1 MRLVVTVPWGAA
13 LGGAEEMLRTFL
25 ARADRDRIDPT
36 VVFFEPG
43 PFERE
48 TASLGIRTAVVPT
61 GRLREPHRLASAVRR
76 LARLLR
82 RERPGLVL
90 NWTAKAQLYGA
101 PAAALAR
108 MPERVVWWQHG
119 VPAGQWMDRLA
130 TRLPACAVGC
140 SSAASADAQ
149 RTLRPRRPAF
159 VVHPGVPLPAEPL
172 PKQTLPGVPA
182 GRTVVGIVGRLQPWK
197 GQERLLEAVS
207 ALSREGHDLHLLMV
221 GGEAHGFSAGFESHL
236 RSRVDA
242 LGMRDRATMT
252 GHVED
257 VTPHLAAMDLLV
269 NASDREPFGIVL
281 LEAMAQ
287 GVPVLA
293 VADAGPREIVVPGE
307 SGLLV
312 PSSRSEALAEAL
324 RPLLG
329 DPDLRR
335 RLGAGGRERVR
346 ECFTAERMADR
357 LQSQLERLAGGS
369 PAASQPL
376 AAQACQE
383 ALP

>member
-1 MRLVVTVPWGAA
+1 MKLVVTVPWGAA

-48 TASLGIRTAVVPT
+48 IAALGIRTAIVPT
-61 GRLREPHRLASAVRR
+61 GRLRQPHRLAAAVRA

-82 RERPGLVL
+82 TERPDLVL

-119 VPAGQWMDRLA
+119 VPDGQWMDRLA

-140 SSAASADAQ
+140 SSAASAEAQ
-149 RTLRPRRPAF
+149 SALRPRRPAF
-159 VVHPGVPLPAEPL
+159 VVHPGVPLPDEPL
-172 PKQTLPGVPA
+172 PGRTLTGVPP

-197 GQERLLEAVS
+197 GQERLLEAVTE
-207 ALSREGHDLHLLMV
+207 LCREGHDLHLLMV
-221 GGEAHGFSAGFESHL
+221 GGEAHGFSAGFERQLH
-236 RSRVDA
+236 SRVEA
-242 LGMRDRATMT
+242 LDMEDRVTMT
-252 GHVED
+252 GQVDD
-257 VTPHLAAMDLLV
+257 VTPHLAAMDVLV
-269 NASDREPFGIVL
+269 NASDHEPFGIVL

-293 VADAGPREIVVPGE
+293 VSDAGPREIVVPGE

-312 PSSRSEALAEAL
+312 PNSRPDVLAGAL
-324 RPLLG
+324 RRLVAEPE
-329 DPDLRR
+329 LRR
-335 RLGAGGRERVR
+335 RLGSGGRDRVGDR
-346 ECFTAERMADR
+346 FTAEQMAHR
-357 LQSQLERLAGGS
+357 LQSTLERLAGR
-369 PAASQPL
+369 SQEPSAPL
-376 AAQACQE
+376 ATPVEGVA
-383 ALP
+383 P

>member
-48 TASLGIRTAVVPT
+48 IAALGIRTAIVPT
-61 GRLREPHRLASAVRR
+61 GRLRQPHRLAAAVRA

-82 RERPGLVL
+82 AERPDLVL

-101 PAAALAR
+101 SAAALAR

-119 VPAGQWMDRLA
+119 VPDGQWMDRLA

-140 SSAASADAQ
+140 SSAASAEAQ
-149 RTLRPRRPAF
+149 RALRPHRPVF
-159 VVHPGVPLPAEPL
+159 VVHPGVALPAEPL
-172 PKQTLPGVPA
+172 RKRTLAGAPL

-197 GQERLLEAVS
+197 GQERLLEAVTM
-207 ALSREGHDLHLLMV
+207 LCREGHDVHLLMV
-221 GGEAHGFSAGFESHL
+221 GGEAHGFSAGFEGQL
-236 RSRVDA
+236 RSRVEA
-242 LGMRDRATMT
+242 LDMEDRVTMT
-252 GHVED
+252 GQVDD
-257 VTPHLAAMDLLV
+257 VTPHLAAMDVLV
-269 NASDREPFGIVL
+269 NASDHEPFGIVL

-293 VADAGPREIVVPGE
+293 VSDAGPREIVVPGE

-312 PSSRSEALAEAL
+312 PNSRPDVLAGAL
-324 RPLLG
+324 RRLVAEPE
-329 DPDLRR
+329 LRR
-335 RLGAGGRERVR
+335 RLGSGGRDRVGDR
-346 ECFTAERMADR
+346 FTAEQMAHR
-357 LQSQLERLAGGS
+357 LQSTLERLAGR
-369 PAASQPL
+369 SQEPSAPL
-376 AAQACQE
+376 ATPVEGVA
-383 ALP
+383 P

>member
-1 MRLVVTVPWGAA
+1 MKLVVTVPWGAA

-25 ARADRDRIDPT
+25 SRVDRDRIDPT

-48 TASLGIRTAVVPT
+48 TASLGIRTGVVPT
-61 GRLREPHRLASAVRR
+61 GRLRQPHRVAGAVRA

-82 RERPGLVL
+82 TERADLVL

-101 PAAALAR
+101 PAAARAGMR
-108 MPERVVWWQHG
+108 ERVVWWQHG
-119 VPAGQWMDRLA
+119 VPDGQWMDRLA
-130 TRLPACAVGC
+130 TLLPACAVGS
-140 SSAASADAQ
+140 SSAASAEAQ
-149 RTLRPRRPAF
+149 RALRPHRPVF
-159 VVHPGVPLPAEPL
+159 VIHPGVPFPADPLAKRTLPA
-172 PKQTLPGVPA
+172 VPP

-197 GQERLLEAVS
+197 GQARLLEAVS
-207 ALSREGHDLHLLMV
+207 MLLREGHDLHLLMV
-221 GGEAHGFSAGFESHL
+221 GGEAHGFSAGFESQL
-236 RSRVDA
+236 RGRVDA
-242 LGMRDRATMT
+242 LGLGDRVTMT

-269 NASDREPFGIVL
+269 NASDHEPFGIVL

-312 PSSRSEALAEAL
+312 PSSSPEALAEAL
-324 RPLLG
+324 RPLLA
-329 DPDLRR
+329 DPELRL
-335 RLGAGGRERVR
+335 RLGRGGRDRVR
-346 ECFTAERMADR
+346 ERFTAEHMADR
-357 LQSQLERLAGGS
+357 LQSKLEGLAGSS
-369 PAASQPL
+369 PAASPPL
-376 AAQACQE
+376 PAQVGQE
-383 ALP
+383 AMP